1 MSFRIHLWPTFFCV
15 IGLLI
20 LGSLGTWQLTSYLD
34 AADFEEQ
41 RDARIDDAITDVD
54 APSEVSQG
62 DYDFRRIQVTGRFS
76 SDRLFLIKHRVHDG
90 HPGYWIVRPLE
101 LSGDGGDT
109 AALAVN
115 LGWVP
120 IEDGRQL
127 AESMLDDTDAGET
140 ATIAGLLHLVDDV
153 VADDAFRERLE
164 TDDDIQGVVELET
177 YDIDAINDTA
187 GAQSPGRPLV
197 LTRSPD
203 DTDDDLPVASYDH
216 ITDPYLTAETHFG
229 YMLTWYLL
237 ALALIAIW
245 VTHGLGHLTSRSYDD
260 THRQQ

>member
-34 AADFEEQ
+34 AADFEER
-41 RDARIDDAITDVD
+41 RDARIDDAIADVD
-54 APSEVSQG
+54 DPTELSEG
-62 DYDFRRIQVTGRFS
+62 DYDFRRIRVTGRFS
-76 SDRLFLIKHRVHDG
+76 TDRLFLIKHRVHDG
-90 HPGYWIVRPLE
+90 HPGYWVVRPLE
-101 LSGDGGDT
+101 WSGDDGGRI
-109 AALAVN
+109 ALPVN

-127 AESMLDDTDAGET
+127 AEAMLDDAAGET
-140 ATIAGLLHLVDDV
+140 TTVAGLLHVVDDV
-153 VADDAFRERLE
+153 VADDDFRDRLQSG
-164 TDDDIQGVVELET
+164 DDARGVVELET

-187 GAQSPGRPLV
+187 GDRSVGRPLV

-203 DTDDDLPVASYDH
+203 DTDADLPVASYNH

-245 VTHGLGHLTSRSYDD
+245 VTHGLGHLTSRSYDETD
-260 THRQQ
+260 RDQ